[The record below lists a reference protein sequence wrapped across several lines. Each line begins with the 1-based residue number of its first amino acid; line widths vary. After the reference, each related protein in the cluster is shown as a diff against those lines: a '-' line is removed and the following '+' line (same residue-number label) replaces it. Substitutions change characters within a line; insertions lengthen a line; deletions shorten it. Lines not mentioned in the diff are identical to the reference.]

1 MAPTAAPGIR
11 RDAPTGVVSPPV
23 PTLQTPMISADVP
36 PALHHGSLARLQRRA
51 FGDIPRPDWDRLY
64 AATPAATPFSSWT
77 FHRAWWDAFA
87 ATAEEHYLVR
97 DEGAVVAIVP
107 LMVRE
112 AQLPGAAMPSGPV
125 VEPLDAPGDHDARIW
140 RTLYFGASY
149 HADYATLLAARSDQG
164 PVASMLARHLGEG
177 LASGAWDDVDLRRL
191 ADDDPARDLLERA
204 LRDTASLSGLVVRVE
219 LEDVC
224 PVVDLADDWHAQL
237 GRLDKKTRH
246 EIRRKLRRAEREGHV
261 ELRYLPLDGASV
273 ERFIRLHQSRWGSSG
288 LFAAGQDGD
297 RNRYFLHRLAELEG
311 AEGAGARFHLGEV
324 TVGGRAVHALA
335 GFAERGTCFFYN
347 AGMDPEARD
356 LSPGIV
362 GTATY
367 LRDRLDRGDRRFDF
381 LRGDEAYKYEWG
393 ARDRHLSRLVV
404 ERASAE

>member
-1 MAPTAAPGIR
+1 
-11 RDAPTGVVSPPV
+11 
-23 PTLQTPMISADVP
+23 MISADAP
-36 PALHHGSLARLQRRA
+36 PALHHDGLARLQRRA

-97 DEGAVVAIVP
+97 DDGAIVAIVP

-112 AQLPGAAMPSGPV
+112 SGIPDVVKPVRPV
-125 VEPLDAPGDHDARIW
+125 VVPPDAPGGHHARGW
-140 RTLYFGASY
+140 RTVYFGASY
-149 HADYATLLAARSDQG
+149 RADYATLLTARSDQV
-164 PVASMLARHLGEG
+164 PVAAMLARHFVEG
-177 LASGAWDDVDLRRL
+177 LAGGAWDDVDLRRL
-191 ADDDPARDLLERA
+191 AEDDPARGVLERA
-204 LRDTASLSGLVVRVE
+204 LRDAASLSGLVVHLE
-219 LEDVC
+219 PEDVC

-246 EIRRKLRRAEREGHV
+246 EIRRKLRRAERQGHV
-261 ELRYLPLDGASV
+261 ELRYLPLDEASV
-273 ERFIRLHQSRWGSSG
+273 ERFIHLHQARWGSSG
-288 LFAAGQDGD
+288 LFAAGEDGD
-297 RNRYFLHRLAELEG
+297 RNRSFLHRLAELEG
-311 AEGAGARFHLGEV
+311 AEGPGARFHLGEV
-324 TVGGRAVHALA
+324 TVGGQAVHALA
-335 GFAERGTCFFYN
+335 GFAEHGTCYFYN

-393 ARDRHLSRLVV
+393 AKDRHLSRLVI
-404 ERASAE
+404 ERASTE